1 MSACGLPQL
10 QSEMRLLGIDNHG
23 SPVLH
28 GTSPGGGVTGRFGRS
43 PSQSHGR
50 KVSGS
55 SLAGMT
61 GTSPRPPSLPPKDDA
76 LAQEQS
82 MRHELENGRASGFTE
97 LSNSPNP
104 GSGSLGDTVRVR
116 GHRKRPSAGNRES
129 LYGAGSL
136 ASSVGL
142 GLSYS
147 KDSSGTWSAGS
158 PSAASLA
165 DGVDVLRDDKR
176 RSDASASS

>member
-1 MSACGLPQL
+1 MTQL

-28 GTSPGGGVTGRFGRS
+28 GPSPGVGVAGRFGRS

-50 KVSGS
+50 KASGN
-55 SLAGMT
+55 SLAGLT
-61 GTSPRPPSLPPKDDA
+61 GASPRPPSLPPKDDA
-76 LAQEQS
+76 LALEQN

-97 LSNSPNP
+97 LSNSPNA

-129 LYGAGSL
+129 LYGASSL
-136 ASSVGL
+136 ATSVGL

-147 KDSSGTWSAGS
+147 KDSSSTWSAGS

-165 DGVDVLRDDKR
+165 DGNDALRDDKR
-176 RSDASASS
+176 RSDTSTSP